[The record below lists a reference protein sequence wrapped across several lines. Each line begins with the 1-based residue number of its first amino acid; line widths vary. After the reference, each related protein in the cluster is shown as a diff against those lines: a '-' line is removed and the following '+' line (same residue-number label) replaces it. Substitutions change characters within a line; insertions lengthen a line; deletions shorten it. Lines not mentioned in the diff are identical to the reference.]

1 MNRETTPE
9 KIIGKIMELCR
20 RIVHGEV
27 SQYVPVKPEEWSRPM
42 ECFQNVE
49 QMVKR
54 YGRQQVNGRGIW
66 RWSNVLVTAE
76 AHAVWKSPE
85 GQLID
90 ITPHDNNEDKILFLC
105 DESMIYSREQIGY
118 IGRALTESPLTAEL
132 IELSEKLRRL

>member
-1 MNRETTPE
+1 
-9 KIIGKIMELCR
+9 
-20 RIVHGEV
+20 
-27 SQYVPVKPEEWSRPM
+27 M

-66 RWSNVLVTAE
+66 RWSNVLVAAE

-118 IGRALTESPLTAEL
+118 IGRALTESPPTAEL